1 MRRDPGRT
9 VERPYVVPSALRSLS
24 VAVLLVA
31 VSGTAIATAPQSHGT
46 GGSADVDLRAAEQ
59 DLTGRIALTG
69 STTTLAASPLS
80 VIGAQNASA
89 VVDAGALAEK
99 KKKAAAKKAAA
110 KKAAAKKAAAKK
122 AAAKKAAAK
131 RRAQA
136 RAQASRTSP
145 RSAKAVARLMV
156 SQRGWKSGQYT
167 CLVKLWEKES
177 NWRHNA
183 QNRSSGA
190 YGIPQSLPGSKMS
203 SAGRDWRSN
212 PSTQI
217 KWGLRY
223 IQERYGSPCGAWAH
237 SRSVGWY

>member
-1 MRRDPGRT
+1 M
-9 VERPYVVPSALRSLS
+9 VPSALRTLS

-31 VSGTAIATAPQSHGT
+31 VSGTAIATAPQSPGT
-46 GGSADVDLRAAEQ
+46 GGAAGADLRAAEQ

-69 STTTLAASPLS
+69 GTTTLAASPVGGIDTRNARIARS
-80 VIGAQNASA
+80 ASA
-89 VVDAGALAEK
+89 VVDAEVVAEK
-99 KKKAAAKKAAA
+99 KKAAARKAAAKKAAA
-110 KKAAAKKAAAKK
+110 Q
-122 AAAKKAAAK
+122 KAAAK

-136 RAQASRTSP
+136 RARASRTSP

-156 SQRGWKSGQYT
+156 SKRGWKSGQYT
-167 CLVKLWEKES
+167 CLVKLWDKES

-203 SAGRDWRSN
+203 SAGKDWRSN

-223 IQERYGSPCGAWAH
+223 IQERYGSPCSAWAH